1 MGFRIVSWLRGP
13 NKDTRTRIDWV
24 ASLVWR
30 GYLNAWLQ
38 FAMREHGES
47 PMAIYQCFFFSGGRI
62 RNWENVECET
72 VSSLRS
78 LLARRLA
85 NGAWDAAEGWMQ
97 DDMVYRVERRL
108 AEYNGSRIPT
118 NVPVFVAE

>member
-1 MGFRIVSWLRGP
+1 
-13 NKDTRTRIDWV
+13 
-24 ASLVWR
+24 
-30 GYLNAWLQ
+30 
-38 FAMREHGES
+38 
-47 PMAIYQCFFFSGGRI
+47 MAIYQCFFFSEGRI

-72 VSSLRS
+72 ISSLKS
-78 LLARRLA
+78 LLARGLV

-108 AEYNGSRIPT
+108 AGYNGSRIPT

>member
-1 MGFRIVSWLRGP
+1 
-13 NKDTRTRIDWV
+13 
-24 ASLVWR
+24 
-30 GYLNAWLQ
+30 
-38 FAMREHGES
+38 
-47 PMAIYQCFFFSGGRI
+47 MAIYQCFFFSEGRI

-72 VSSLRS
+72 SSSLRS
-78 LLARRLA
+78 LLARRLV
-85 NGAWDAAEGWMQ
+85 NGAWDAAEGWMK